1 MVAVCG
7 GGGGGGGAPPQV
19 GGRSDPRT
27 PPAKLHS
34 APPAAELCSACELL
48 ECGPTTLGP
57 GWGRAA
63 LGGGRPRRSGAGPG
77 S

>member
-1 MVAVCG
+1 MVRRGGGEEGVKVVAVCGGG

-48 ECGPTTLGP
+48 ECGPTTLG
-57 GWGRAA
+57 
-63 LGGGRPRRSGAGPG
+63 GGELH
-77 S
+77 